1 MKMCTLWRPVIGQIS
16 GTSRWSRLECR
27 VSRMLCPIT
36 PIDACCQFGIDQ
48 IFGNMTPK
56 FDLVV
61 INGTIVTASDIR

>member
-1 MKMCTLWRPVIGQIS
+1 MAVGS
-16 GTSRWSRLECR
+16 NA
-27 VSRMLCPIT
+27 VCPACCVLL
-36 PIDACCQFGIDQ
+36 PPFDARCQFGIDR